1 MCVVRATGGTRTRAT
16 RRARIGNRAR
26 EDARATA
33 AMAAHAMDSLLVLGA
48 LGEIHARS
56 QWGKTP
62 IEALVEEIR
71 GFAGLARDARMGAT
85 TPVSAFGDALGRFGL
100 VMSECVPETA
110 LEAVMMD
117 DEGSDDQ
124 GRTAKTTRLLILLGA
139 LCKGSF
145 EMKVELVFRAMDVG
159 GVRGITSEQAMEF
172 AGDCVSVVGALLE
185 ERGDRVDLGWAV
197 NMWTRCVKDAVEAS
211 SADDDLGMFTMEEF
225 KALMRK
231 MFDKMTRASL
241 ESPDLDRSRRSSGG
255 ETQRRRS
262 LGSASERRLSQG
274 SAHGF
279 LDAPIFQ
286 AGLEYLTGASG
297 GAQRDSR
304 GGGGGSPAPAA
315 IISKVLET
323 VASPQ
328 QSSRKISDHART
340 QSGEHDVT
348 PSHRASGSSNWASMI
363 PEGIANMLG
372 VGHRGGTHEL
382 KREPGMTDEEW
393 EHAKIASEVEAA
405 RHETDTAEMG
415 QAVQESNWSGIVDF
429 VKELV
434 IRIFLFNTVRLLLTI
449 ALLGGDAALCVYVIG
464 HFGTVGGLGFVV
476 VINVVISAI
485 FMWFIVSFNKRERGK
500 DNMQF
505 GASLMQNIQDIA
517 KSKATF
523 EHGLG
528 AFRGANESDTD
539 HISPRSWNMDGET
552 TPRAFGQASITG
564 EQRRFRRTVSGTV
577 LGERV

>member
-1 MCVVRATGGTRTRAT
+1 MSCA
-16 RRARIGNRAR
+16 RRAARERARRDASRIGNRAR

-297 GAQRDSR
+297 GGSARLSRRRRRLAGARRNHLESFRNRGESATIVAQDIRSR
-304 GGGGGSPAPAA
+304 AHP
-315 IISKVLET
+315 KRRTRRHT
-323 VASPQ
+323 VAS
-328 QSSRKISDHART
+328 SVRVVKL
-340 QSGEHDVT
+340 GEHD
-348 PSHRASGSSNWASMI
+348 SRRHRARARSRPSRGY
-363 PEGIANMLG
+363 
-372 VGHRGGTHEL
+372 GHSRAQARARNDGRGMGTRKNCIRGRGG
-382 KREPGMTDEEW
+382 
-393 EHAKIASEVEAA
+393 
-405 RHETDTAEMG
+405 ET
-415 QAVQESNWSGIVDF
+415 
-429 VKELV
+429 
-434 IRIFLFNTVRLLLTI
+434 R
-449 ALLGGDAALCVYVIG
+449 
-464 HFGTVGGLGFVV
+464 
-476 VINVVISAI
+476 
-485 FMWFIVSFNKRERGK
+485 
-500 DNMQF
+500 
-505 GASLMQNIQDIA
+505 
-517 KSKATF
+517 
-523 EHGLG
+523 
-528 AFRGANESDTD
+528 
-539 HISPRSWNMDGET
+539 DG
-552 TPRAFGQASITG
+552 
-564 EQRRFRRTVSGTV
+564 
-577 LGERV
+577 